1 MDGSFPAGAERRRY
15 ITDVMDGSLRPY
27 RPQFGEI
34 DMITKNRHSI
44 RLPGY
49 DYSRQ
54 GVYFITLVTF
64 ERECLFGKIIDGDIS
79 LAPLGQI
86 VREQWMRLPA
96 RFPNWSIDTF
106 GIMPNHVH
114 GILFKWNNS
123 TRKVGATI
131 PERPAVSGTSLRS
144 NMSPC
149 CDSLGA
155 IIRAYK
161 SAVSFRFH
169 QISAHM
175 ELPLWQRNY
184 YEHIIR
190 DEADL
195 NRIRQYI
202 LENPLRWAEDAE
214 NINGDL

>member
-1 MDGSFPAGAERRRY
+1 
-15 ITDVMDGSLRPY
+15 MDGSLRPY

-34 DMITKNRHSI
+34 DMKNKNRHSI
-44 RLPGY
+44 RLPGF

-54 GVYFITLVTF
+54 GAYFITLVAF
-64 ERECLFGKIIDGDIS
+64 ERECLFGKIVDGINS
-79 LAPLGQI
+79 LSPLGQI
-86 VREQWMRLPA
+86 AREQWMRLPA
-96 RFPNWSIDTF
+96 RFPNWSTDSF

-114 GILFKWNNS
+114 GILLKQNIS
-123 TRKVGATI
+123 TIKAGATI
-131 PERPAVSGTSLRS
+131 PVRSNVPDPLQRS
-144 NMSPC
+144 NMSPS

-169 QISAHM
+169 QISVHM

-190 DEADL
+190 DEDDL
-195 NRIRQYI
+195 NRIRHYI
-202 LENPLRWAEDAE
+202 LENPLRWAEDSE